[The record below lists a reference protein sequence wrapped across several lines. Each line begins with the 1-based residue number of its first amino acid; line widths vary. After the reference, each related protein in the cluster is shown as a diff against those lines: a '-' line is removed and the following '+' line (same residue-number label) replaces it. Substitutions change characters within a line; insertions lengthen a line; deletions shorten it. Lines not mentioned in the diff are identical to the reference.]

1 MCFRSKII
9 RRNYTVK
16 PSFHPTNVTFD
27 LHPEDVAV
35 NFKVLDPVELT
46 LWEQIGNE

>member
-1 MCFRSKII
+1 MKKLYSK
-9 RRNYTVK
+9 TF
-16 PSFHPTNVTFD
+16 FHPTNVAFD

-35 NFKVLDPVELT
+35 NLKVLNPVELT